1 MIKQLQIPQLV
12 EENGSSKKYHR
23 SETTSN
29 YLGVITIDSLAI
41 QNAKALDFKAV
52 LIKNVYLTIIL
63 NPEN

>member
-1 MIKQLQIPQLV
+1 MIKYLHIPQLV

-41 QNAKALDFKAV
+41 QNVIALDFKAL
-52 LIKNVYLTIIL
+52 LIKN
-63 NPEN
+63 